1 MRHFRRLRR
10 RVACGIAL
18 RFPRLAER
26 LPRALPLAVQEHR
39 CLSQARELMV
49 FLPGVFDIVED
60 YEAHGFLEAVRK
72 TGRAVDMLLV
82 DAHFGYYAARTVLE
96 RLRQDVI
103 EPARARYESIHLA
116 GISMGGL
123 GALLYCA
130 RYPGHVTGLA
140 LLAPFVGEPRI
151 IEEIAAAGGVRSW
164 SPRPMPELEFQHE
177 LWRWLK
183 QHDPARPESPRIV
196 LGYGLRDSSA
206 AGLGLLAD
214 ILPGEHVF
222 KARGRHDWRTWRH
235 LWRTMLPTLLPAS
248 EGG

>member
-1 MRHFRRLRR
+1 MPGRDRAGPSPLR
-10 RVACGIAL
+10 ID
-18 RFPRLAER
+18 P
-26 LPRALPLAVQEHR
+26 
-39 CLSQARELMV
+39 
-49 FLPGVFDIVED
+49 PG
-60 YEAHGFLEAVRK
+60 
-72 TGRAVDMLLV
+72 
-82 DAHFGYYAARTVLE
+82 
-96 RLRQDVI
+96 
-103 EPARARYESIHLA
+103 

-130 RYPGHVTGLA
+130 RYPGHVTALA

-164 SPRPMPELEFQHE
+164 SPRPMPELELQHE

-183 QHDPARPESPRIV
+183 QHDPARPECPRIV

-206 AGLGLLAD
+206 PGLGLLAD
-214 ILPGEHVF
+214 ILPEEHVF